1 MGAQPTR
8 RLAVHRVSSRTSG
21 RSTLRS
27 RIGKL
32 LENQVFRRSRQVTFS
47 SYGSRRS
54 RWALPRWLVLLLGGA
69 AIGAGGTI
77 TVQERYLAPRLSA
90 GASAQLRS
98 AYGQAELDRQ
108 RLKAEL
114 GEANKQL
121 EIARSDKGGL
131 ADALAASRAT
141 ADRLRTDLSSVVEG
155 LPPDPRGGSV
165 EVRAGQFTAKG
176 AVLNYSVVLMRES
189 RNSKP
194 LAGVMQLVVAGESER
209 GTKTTLALAPISLS
223 VGSHEVVRGSV
234 PLPQGFRPR
243 QTTVQV
249 LDRVAG
255 KPLGM
260 RVLPV
265 K

>member
-1 MGAQPTR
+1 
-8 RLAVHRVSSRTSG
+8 
-21 RSTLRS
+21 
-27 RIGKL
+27 
-32 LENQVFRRSRQVTFS
+32 VFGRSRQVTFG

-54 RWALPRWLVLLLGGA
+54 RWALPRWLVLLLGGTV
-69 AIGAGGTI
+69 IGAGGVI

-90 GASAQLRS
+90 SASAELRS
-98 AYGQAELDRQ
+98 AFDQADLDRQ

-114 GEANKQL
+114 GETHKQL
-121 EIARSDKGGL
+121 EITRSEKVGL
-131 ADALAASRAT
+131 ADALAASRAS
-141 ADRLRTDLSSVVEG
+141 ADGLRDDLGAVVAG

-165 EVRAGQFTAKG
+165 EVRAGQVTAKG

-189 RNSKP
+189 RNGKP
-194 LAGVMQLVVAGESER
+194 LPGVMQLVVAGESER
-209 GTKTTLALAPISLS
+209 GTQSSVALAPISLS
-223 VGSHEVVRGSV
+223 IGSHEVVRGSM
-234 PLPQGFRPR
+234 PLPEGFRPR

-260 RVLPV
+260 RVLLV